1 MRACHQLRPEVPSL
15 LVSLFLSLAFLVLS
29 GGPLPGAQAFE
40 VVVQGRVLDQD
51 GEPLDGVRITVTRE
65 GSDREL
71 QEETGRKGRY
81 RVFLLHGN
89 LPHVFRLEREGY
101 EGAEHDVRPIETRS
115 HDERDRPARR
125 PEGGVL
131 ELDFTLRSEES
142 LTRRAA
148 EAPEDASPA
157 ARRRAATPIYNRGV
171 EAAQKTLWS
180 RAEER
185 FREAL
190 EIDPEMGEAHAGLAK
205 VLFEQGRCEESLEV
219 GERARELEPADREL
233 WQIGYECVR
242 RTGTAEETARALDEL
257 AERAPR
263 LAVPGLMARTRVLY
277 DAHDDPDA
285 ALQAV
290 ERVLEA
296 DPGHARAHHLKGLV
310 LLELRRTGEASE
322 ALERYL
328 ELAPDAWDAAD
339 VRALLEELEREG
351 SAGEG
356 G

>member
-1 MRACHQLRPEVPSL
+1 MRACHHPRPEVPSL
-15 LVSLFLSLAFLVLS
+15 LVPLILSLALLVLS

-65 GSDREL
+65 GSDRQL
-71 QEETGRKGRY
+71 QEETDRKGRY
-81 RVFLLHGN
+81 RIFLLHGN
-89 LPHVFRLEREGY
+89 LSHVFRLERDGY

-142 LTRRAA
+142 LTRQAA
-148 EAPEDASPA
+148 EVPEDASPA
-157 ARRRAATPIYNRGV
+157 ARRRAATTIYNEGV

-185 FREAL
+185 FRAAL
-190 EIDPEMGEAHAGLAK
+190 AIDPEMGPARAALAK
-205 VLFEQGRCEESLEV
+205 VLFEQGRCQESLEE
-219 GERARELEPADREL
+219 GETARELEPADPEL
-233 WQIGYECVR
+233 WQIRYECVR
-242 RTGTAEETARALDEL
+242 RTGTAGEVARALDEL

-263 LAVPGLMARTRVLY
+263 LAVPGLMARARMRY

-285 ALQAV
+285 ALQSV

-296 DPGHARAHHLKGLV
+296 DPAHARAHHLKGLV
-310 LLELRRTGEASE
+310 LLELRRTEAARE

-339 VRALLEELEREG
+339 VRALLEDLEREG
-351 SAGEG
+351 SSGEG